1 MFLIYFLSFAQLEKK
16 KMNKQRKKTVT
27 MVLLKLFFFL
37 LDYYYCYCFVVG
49 TKLFLPMFFI
59 IRETSNPSEEC
70 REERGEEDGQVS
82 LVSSCLLGEGLGQV
96 FFNRWGGCF
105 WCFVCPKSLWP
116 VGDGEVG

>member
-1 MFLIYFLSFAQLEKK
+1 
-16 KMNKQRKKTVT
+16 

-59 IRETSNPSEEC
+59 IRETSNPSKKC
-70 REERGEEDGQVS
+70 QEERGEEDGHVS

-96 FFNRWGGCF
+96 FFNWWGGGF
-105 WCFVCPKSLWP
+105 WCFVCPKSLRP
-116 VGDGEVG
+116 VGDGEVGQSHAEHNPSCP